1 METPTHCTLC
11 PRRCG
16 ADRTRTH
23 GLCGGGGMVKIARAA
38 LHFWEEPCISGTQG
52 SGTVFFSGCPLQ
64 CCYCQN
70 HGISAGNFGREIST
84 RRLADIFLE
93 LQEQG
98 AHNINLVTAGH
109 YLPWVCEALDMARPG
124 LHIPVVYNTG
134 GYETPEAV
142 AALRGYVDIWLADVK
157 YCSPELSAEYSN
169 APDYFEA
176 ARIAVK
182 AMIAQAGPPV
192 LDGQGLMRS
201 GVILRHLALPGAA
214 ADTRA
219 VLRFMAKEL
228 PPGSFLTSLMSQYT
242 PFYKAKEHK
251 ALGRRISTYEYRK
264 AVDYAVEL
272 GLTEGFMQEKAV
284 QRRNTLPL
292 SIWKACEGAGMEEK
306 DSLAVYYGKISG
318 RRPRAHRR
326 RPCPWTGSSPGPGIC
341 AASRRCMFQTPGLRL
356 MCFCF
361 WTAARCARSAKNM
374 RGWTASASRPWKS
387 GCWRENGPSRR
398 LPFPRA

>member
-242 PFYKAKEHK
+242 PFYNKAKEHK

-272 GLTEGFMQEKAV
+272 GLTEGFMQEK
-284 QRRNTLPL
+284 
-292 SIWKACEGAGMEEK
+292 S
-306 DSLAVYYGKISG
+306 
-318 RRPRAHRR
+318 
-326 RPCPWTGSSPGPGIC
+326 
-341 AASRRCMFQTPGLRL
+341 
-356 MCFCF
+356 
-361 WTAARCARSAKNM
+361 SAKEEYTPAFNLE
-374 RGWTASASRPWKS
+374 GV
-387 GCWRENGPSRR
+387 
-398 LPFPRA
+398 

>member
-157 YCSPELSAEYSN
+157 YRSPELSAEYSN

-176 ARIAVK
+176 ARTAVK

-228 PPGSFLTSLMSQYT
+228 PPGSF
-242 PFYKAKEHK
+242 
-251 ALGRRISTYEYRK
+251 
-264 AVDYAVEL
+264 
-272 GLTEGFMQEKAV
+272 
-284 QRRNTLPL
+284 
-292 SIWKACEGAGMEEK
+292 
-306 DSLAVYYGKISG
+306 
-318 RRPRAHRR
+318 
-326 RPCPWTGSSPGPGIC
+326 
-341 AASRRCMFQTPGLRL
+341 
-356 MCFCF
+356 
-361 WTAARCARSAKNM
+361 
-374 RGWTASASRPWKS
+374 
-387 GCWRENGPSRR
+387 
-398 LPFPRA
+398 

>member
-70 HGISAGNFGREIST
+70 YKISQQGLGKPLTAE
-84 RRLADIFLE
+84 RLAEIFME
-93 LQEQG
+93 LQQKG
-98 AHNINLVTAGH
+98 AKNLNLVTATQW
-109 YLPWVCEALDMARPG
+109 LPWVTQALDAARRNG
-124 LHIPVVYNTG
+124 LTLPVAYNTG
-134 GYETPEAV
+134 GYETVETV
-142 AALRGYVDIWLADVK
+142 KALAGYVDIWLADVK
-157 YCSPELSAEYSN
+157 YRSPELSAEYSN

-176 ARIAVK
+176 ARTAVK

-272 GLTEGFMQEKAV
+272 GLTEGFMQEK
-284 QRRNTLPL
+284 
-292 SIWKACEGAGMEEK
+292 S
-306 DSLAVYYGKISG
+306 
-318 RRPRAHRR
+318 
-326 RPCPWTGSSPGPGIC
+326 
-341 AASRRCMFQTPGLRL
+341 
-356 MCFCF
+356 
-361 WTAARCARSAKNM
+361 SAKEEYTPAFNLE
-374 RGWTASASRPWKS
+374 GV
-387 GCWRENGPSRR
+387 
-398 LPFPRA
+398 

>member
-1 METPTHCTLC
+1 
-11 PRRCG
+11 
-16 ADRTRTH
+16 
-23 GLCGGGGMVKIARAA
+23 MVKIARAA

-124 LHIPVVYNTG
+124 LHIPVVYNTS

-157 YCSPELSAEYSN
+157 YRSPELSAEYSN

-176 ARIAVK
+176 ARTAVK

-219 VLRFMAKEL
+219 VLRFMAEEL

-272 GLTEGFMQEKAV
+272 GLTEGFMQEK
-284 QRRNTLPL
+284 
-292 SIWKACEGAGMEEK
+292 S
-306 DSLAVYYGKISG
+306 
-318 RRPRAHRR
+318 
-326 RPCPWTGSSPGPGIC
+326 
-341 AASRRCMFQTPGLRL
+341 
-356 MCFCF
+356 
-361 WTAARCARSAKNM
+361 SAKEEYTPAFNLE
-374 RGWTASASRPWKS
+374 GV
-387 GCWRENGPSRR
+387 
-398 LPFPRA
+398 

>member
-1 METPTHCTLC
+1 METLTHCTLC

-70 HGISAGNFGREIST
+70 YKISQQGLGKPLTAE
-84 RRLADIFLE
+84 RLAEIFME
-93 LQEQG
+93 LQQKG
-98 AHNINLVTAGH
+98 AKNLNLVTATQW
-109 YLPWVCEALDMARPG
+109 LPWVTQALDAARRNG
-124 LHIPVVYNTG
+124 LTLPVAYNTG
-134 GYETPEAV
+134 GYETVETIK
-142 AALRGYVDIWLADVK
+142 ALAGYVDIWLADVK
-157 YCSPELSAEYSN
+157 YRSPELSAEYSN

-176 ARIAVK
+176 ARTAVK

-272 GLTEGFMQEKAV
+272 GLTEGFMQEK
-284 QRRNTLPL
+284 
-292 SIWKACEGAGMEEK
+292 S
-306 DSLAVYYGKISG
+306 
-318 RRPRAHRR
+318 
-326 RPCPWTGSSPGPGIC
+326 
-341 AASRRCMFQTPGLRL
+341 
-356 MCFCF
+356 
-361 WTAARCARSAKNM
+361 SAKEEYTPAFNLE
-374 RGWTASASRPWKS
+374 GV
-387 GCWRENGPSRR
+387 
-398 LPFPRA
+398 

>member
-1 METPTHCTLC
+1 MEDARHLRCVFT
-11 PRRCG
+11 RRCG
-16 ADRTRTH
+16 ADLPRGRMAF
-23 GLCGGGGMVKIARAA
+23 CGGGGMVKIARAA
-38 LHFWEEPCISGTQG
+38 LHFWEEPASPALRAAA
-52 SGTVFFSGCPLQ
+52 VFFSGCR
-64 CCYCQN
+64 CN
-70 HGISAGNFGREIST
+70 AATAGITASAPEISGG
-84 RRLADIFLE
+84 RRYPPGAADIFGA
-93 LQEQG
+93 QEQG
-98 AHNINLVTAGH
+98 AHNMQPCHGGA
-109 YLPWVCEALDMARPG
+109 LPALGMQTLDMARPG

-157 YCSPELSAEYSN
+157 YRSPELSAEYSN

-176 ARIAVK
+176 ARTAVK

-272 GLTEGFMQEKAV
+272 GLTEGFMQEK
-284 QRRNTLPL
+284 
-292 SIWKACEGAGMEEK
+292 S
-306 DSLAVYYGKISG
+306 
-318 RRPRAHRR
+318 
-326 RPCPWTGSSPGPGIC
+326 
-341 AASRRCMFQTPGLRL
+341 
-356 MCFCF
+356 
-361 WTAARCARSAKNM
+361 SAKEEYTPAFNLE
-374 RGWTASASRPWKS
+374 GV
-387 GCWRENGPSRR
+387 
-398 LPFPRA
+398 

>member
-1 METPTHCTLC
+1 
-11 PRRCG
+11 
-16 ADRTRTH
+16 
-23 GLCGGGGMVKIARAA
+23 
-38 LHFWEEPCISGTQG
+38 
-52 SGTVFFSGCPLQ
+52 
-64 CCYCQN
+64 
-70 HGISAGNFGREIST
+70 
-84 RRLADIFLE
+84 
-93 LQEQG
+93 
-98 AHNINLVTAGH
+98 
-109 YLPWVCEALDMARPG
+109 MARPG

-272 GLTEGFMQEKAV
+272 GLTEGFMQEK
-284 QRRNTLPL
+284 
-292 SIWKACEGAGMEEK
+292 S
-306 DSLAVYYGKISG
+306 
-318 RRPRAHRR
+318 
-326 RPCPWTGSSPGPGIC
+326 
-341 AASRRCMFQTPGLRL
+341 
-356 MCFCF
+356 
-361 WTAARCARSAKNM
+361 SAKEEYTPAFNLE
-374 RGWTASASRPWKS
+374 GV
-387 GCWRENGPSRR
+387 
-398 LPFPRA
+398 